1 MPNEPHGILEDLDSL
16 QAYQQLADDLRTFEG
31 VLMHHF
37 FNKPD
42 AEARQAFA
50 DAAGGTIAGFYQ
62 QYCKA
67 IGQLAPDCGHGCWDG
82 NTCVECFA
90 NPNEQAAQKAPVQAD

>member
-1 MPNEPHGILEDLDSL
+1 MPYEPHGPLPIDSL
-16 QAYQQLADDLRTFEG
+16 PVYQQLADDLRTFEG
-31 VLMHHF
+31 VLMYHF

-42 AEARQAFA
+42 AEARQVFA
-50 DAAGGTIAGFYQ
+50 DGAREAITVFYQ

-82 NTCVECFA
+82 NTCVECFD
-90 NPNEQAAQKAPVQAD
+90 NPNQLMAQDPRAKAD